1 MFTSSIVQT
10 AALKLVDMENSRKQW
25 ENTAYRTS
33 NQQLYAVLADCLAY
47 GGELETA
54 QAQERTAVLA
64 DFFAARG
71 YAVKKD
77 SPLLSRIVKAVFG
90 NVDRRRISTYSLVL
104 RGAKAAN
111 VLPNKLADWIEERGG
126 IQEIKLSR
134 SATFV
139 SPSVKAATAKKS
151 LSALPNLARVRFALR
166 RSAHVRIEPVMSARV
181 RLAELRLAS
190 TRFAQRRSALMQ
202 TARWRSA
209 PVSTAPEISALRR
222 FASERSAPDRLAQR
236 IMAPDMSALRR
247 LAPTR
252 DARVASVPGVPR
264 TSTSE
269 PLTLDP
275 LTLILALSWMLA
287 PTLRGPAADSC
298 PHAHS
303 AIGKTARYEDSEAF
317 DSGP

>member
-1 MFTSSIVQT
+1 MSNQATTLMAQPVVSIASTTPVTSAVVSNDKQAAVAMFTSSINQT
-10 AALKLVDMENSRKQW
+10 AALKLVDMENNRKQW

-54 QAQERTAVLA
+54 QAKERTAVLA

-151 LSALPNLARVRFALR
+151 LSALPNLALVKTKELTLLADGDFIGEECVL
-166 RSAHVRIEPVMSARV
+166 
-181 RLAELRLAS
+181 LAEQQEDGSFAIKAL
-190 TRFAQRRSALMQ
+190 TRSGTAVTAALTALYSEQKKVAAQ
-202 TARWRSA
+202 
-209 PVSTAPEISALRR
+209 
-222 FASERSAPDRLAQR
+222 
-236 IMAPDMSALRR
+236 
-247 LAPTR
+247 
-252 DARVASVPGVPR
+252 
-264 TSTSE
+264 
-269 PLTLDP
+269 
-275 LTLILALSWMLA
+275 
-287 PTLRGPAADSC
+287 
-298 PHAHS
+298 
-303 AIGKTARYEDSEAF
+303 
-317 DSGP
+317 